1 MSDSVR
7 LLSRVTQAFVD
18 RAPIDWN
25 ALLSRTTGTPER
37 DFVGNLRLLDSIR
50 NAPATVQATETRR
63 DLYPV
68 WALLGA
74 AIIQVTLSLA
84 ILTAALVTDRTPSD
98 RPAQFVLMCAFT
110 AASGLLSTTWR
121 DARSVCLL
129 AWLATAASLFAR
141 SAVHGL
147 PEMWFSSFDG
157 LFRGVELEAFA
168 PACLWRFAQEF
179 PRVQRFTRFDALA
192 RRATSIAWLF
202 GLTLFGINLL
212 GTYHPIDKSP
222 FNYLLR
228 DNQGSVFWRVLTLTL
243 VPAVGTILVRSRRA
257 PLPERQKVARFSA
270 AIAVGM
276 APFLLL
282 GVVATISPAFNAWL
296 PAASAAEHLWIDVAV
311 IGGLTALP
319 LMTSAAVIIDRPFEL
334 HAMLRRASL
343 YAVGRS
349 LLGVVAA
356 VPFAAMFV
364 TLYQQRRG
372 SIEDVFS
379 SSLAVPL
386 LAYGTTGALLLAT
399 RSRMLKAFDRYV
411 SRRAV
416 EHHKQ
421 LARTLER
428 IRLARGTREV
438 IAVLEPE
445 LQQGTGAQTVRALL
459 QHPSGFAAASGLPTP
474 LPVHSAIATVLGET
488 TGALDVSI
496 NSELRALLPADD
508 REWVTGNEVA
518 LIAALKRRD
527 ETIAALVVLG
537 PKHGGVPFDS
547 SDHWLITT
555 LTSAAAA
562 AWADDDTAGGHSTH
576 RDQHAGEDE
585 AAFECPRCRVVSDSA
600 TLPCKCRVPAILAAM
615 PAHLGNAFVV
625 HRRLGSGGM
634 GVVYLARDTVLDRD
648 VALKTL
654 PELTPGAVARLRDEA
669 RAMAALNHETL
680 ATIYGLEL
688 WRRTPVLVVE
698 YLPKGTLARK
708 LIEGPLSTGETI
720 DLGIRVVR
728 ALASMHARG
737 LLHRDLK
744 PSNVG
749 FTATGLPKLL
759 DFGLAVLTE
768 PASVSRQR
776 EDGEESRPAPP
787 AGTPA
792 YLPPEAYRGATAGP
806 AFDLWAL
813 SVVLL
818 EAISGSN
825 PFAGASRVGTSH
837 RVGTLHRP
845 DLSVHLRT
853 FSIDLSTFFERAL
866 DRNPEARFRSASQM
880 LSALERLASR

>member
-18 RAPIDWN
+18 RTPIDWT
-25 ALLSRTTGTPER
+25 AVLSRAKAASDRAFFE
-37 DFVGNLRLLDSIR
+37 NLCLLDSIR
-50 NAPATVQATETRR
+50 RPTTLPR
-63 DLYPV
+63 DGNRGSGLACAV
-68 WALLGA
+68 VAL
-74 AIIQVTLSLA
+74 
-84 ILTAALVTDRTPSD
+84 AALQTACGLIVIAIALRSGEAPVA
-98 RPAQFVLMCAFT
+98 RNPQLVLMCAFAT
-110 AASGLLSTTWR
+110 ASAWLASATSR
-121 DARSVCLL
+121 DPRTLFLL
-129 AWLATAASLFAR
+129 AWFATITSLFAR
-141 SAVHGL
+141 SSVTGL
-147 PEMWFSSFDG
+147 PGLRASVFD
-157 LFRGVELEAFA
+157 LTFRGVFLEAFA
-168 PACLWRFAQEF
+168 PACLWQFALCF
-179 PRVQRFTRFDALA
+179 PRVQRFAQFDLVA
-192 RRATSIAWLF
+192 RRAASASWVLGAALFSLNLVAAYNPIELGAWQVFLRSDPSSLF
-202 GLTLFGINLL
+202 WKIITLAMI
-212 GTYHPIDKSP
+212 
-222 FNYLLR
+222 
-228 DNQGSVFWRVLTLTL
+228 
-243 VPAVGTILVRSRRA
+243 PAVGTILIRSRRA
-257 PLPERQKVARFSA
+257 PLAERRKVGRLAL
-270 AIAVGM
+270 AIALGT
-276 APFLLL
+276 APFLALGFAVSILPDVNRWLMSASLAERFWLDLIVVSGLAATPLL
-282 GVVATISPAFNAWL
+282 STL
-296 PAASAAEHLWIDVAV
+296 AV
-311 IGGLTALP
+311 I
-319 LMTSAAVIIDRPFEL
+319 VDRPFEF
-334 HAMLRRASL
+334 HAVFGRPAVYAFARKLVTSL
-343 YAVGRS
+343 AFT
-349 LLGVVAA
+349 
-356 VPFAAMFV
+356 PFAVMGIL
-364 TLYQQRRG
+364 LYQQRHA
-372 SIEDVFS
+372 SIAAIFS
-379 SSLAVPL
+379 SARAVPL
-386 LAYGTTGALLLAT
+386 ILCAVTGSFLIAT
-399 RSRMLKAFDRYV
+399 RSRMLSALDRRL
-411 SRRAV
+411 SQRAA
-416 EHHKQ
+416 EHHQQ
-421 LARTLER
+421 LARALDR
-428 IRLARGTREV
+428 VRLARGVREV
-438 IAVLEPE
+438 VGV
-445 LQQGTGAQTVRALL
+445 LQQELRRGTGADTVTVLL
-459 QHPSGFAAASGLPTP
+459 PDGVGGFADPGQTTLFP
-474 LPVHSAIATVLGET
+474 LDSSLIAILRET
-488 TGALDVSI
+488 TAPVDVSADGD
-496 NSELRALLPADD
+496 LRALLPSQD
-508 REWVTGNEVA
+508 RAWVTACDIA
-518 LIAALKRRD
+518 LLAAIKHRDEAIAA
-527 ETIAALVVLG
+527 VVVFG
-537 PKHGGVPFDS
+537 PTRGGRPFDPA
-547 SDHWLITT
+547 DQWLVTT

-562 AWADDDTAGGHSTH
+562 AWVEDDATDGHGARQEPHS
-576 RDQHAGEDE
+576 GEGE
-585 AAFECPRCRVVSDSA
+585 AAFECPRCGAVSDAA
-600 TLPCKCRVPAILAAM
+600 TLPCACQLPAILAAL
-615 PAHLGNAFVV
+615 PAHLGDTFVIR
-625 HRRLGSGGM
+625 RRLGAGGM